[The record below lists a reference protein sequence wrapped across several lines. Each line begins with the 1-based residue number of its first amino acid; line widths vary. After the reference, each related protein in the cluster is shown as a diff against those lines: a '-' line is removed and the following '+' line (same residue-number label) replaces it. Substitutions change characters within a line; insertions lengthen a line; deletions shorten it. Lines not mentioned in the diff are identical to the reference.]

1 MWQIVLVDGWNF
13 LKESAR
19 VAPIMLALKSIVA
32 AAGLGSKALVLLL
45 VVTPYRNAIGVEVAC
60 HRSAKW
66 KTQTNYNIVT

>member
-13 LKESAR
+13 LKEPAR

-45 VVTPYRNAIGVEVAC
+45 VVTP
-60 HRSAKW
+60 
-66 KTQTNYNIVT
+66 